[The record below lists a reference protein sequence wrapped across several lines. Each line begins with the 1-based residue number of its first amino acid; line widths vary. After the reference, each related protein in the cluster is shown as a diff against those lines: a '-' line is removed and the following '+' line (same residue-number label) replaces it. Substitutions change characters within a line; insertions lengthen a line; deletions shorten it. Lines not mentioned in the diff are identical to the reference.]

1 MRSTREHIIYVIVRT
16 CFRDYTA
23 SVYIILNRRKAA
35 SPLCES
41 ITLDRIGLSSYFSC
55 ISFLQY
61 IIIPVNIILI
71 RSIQT
76 MSRCSSSSAG
86 RGVIDLVEPF
96 TICATC
102 THYNMFS
109 VYIIHTH
116 NNKILCRKT
125 MFSLHI

>member
-1 MRSTREHIIYVIVRT
+1 MLLFARVSVIVLHR
-16 CFRDYTA
+16 
-23 SVYIILNRRKAA
+23 YIILNRRKAA

-76 MSRCSSSSAG
+76 MSRCSSSSSSVCVG

-96 TICATC
+96 TARRV
-102 THYNMFS
+102 H
-109 VYIIHTH
+109 YIICFRY
-116 NNKILCRKT
+116 ILYV
-125 MFSLHI
+125 HII